1 MSDRV
6 LLNLFLTPYGYHEA
20 SWVVSP
26 VAEPGRLGFDA
37 FRAVAQASERGLI
50 DSLFIADV
58 PYLAP
63 PRAWFMTQAWFD
75 PVDVLASLASVTD
88 HIGLMA
94 TGSTTFNNPWD
105 LARRFATLD
114 HLSGGRAGWNIVTTA
129 SGLVASNFND
139 LAYPEHDERYERATE
154 FVEVVL
160 KVWDSWDDGAVVADR
175 TTGVWAD
182 RTKLHAPAHR
192 GTHYAVAG
200 HLTVPRP
207 PQGHPLLVQ
216 AGSSDAGIALASRFA
231 EMVFTPQSRL
241 EEGVAFRDRIR
252 TAARA
257 AGRSAN
263 EVCTLPGLSFLL
275 ASTEAEAHAEYAELE
290 AASSEEFRLHNLLLI
305 AGLDSSHLDSI
316 DPDGAFP
323 YAVFETSTSHT
334 FAAAVMRVAR
344 ENGFTFRQA
353 AHRFAELPGGLHL
366 TGTPEQ
372 LAVLIEQWWRAG
384 AADGFTLQP
393 LRCPADLNRFADHVM
408 PLLQARGIAQREY
421 QPGTLRDK
429 LGLPRPA
436 NVHRR

>member
-1 MSDRV
+1 MIDAASQAW
-6 LLNLFLTPYGYHEA
+6 LT
-20 SWVVSP
+20 
-26 VAEPGRLGFDA
+26 VAGLTLDFLGFCLLLREWWLA
-37 FRAVAQASERGLI
+37 FFSEAAQLGHEEALERQQKLRAFASQNTSE
-50 DSLFIADV
+50 A
-58 PYLAP
+58 
-63 PRAWFMTQAWFD
+63 M
-75 PVDVLASLASVTD
+75 
-88 HIGLMA
+88 
-94 TGSTTFNNPWD
+94 
-105 LARRFATLD
+105 
-114 HLSGGRAGWNIVTTA
+114 
-129 SGLVASNFND
+129 
-139 LAYPEHDERYERATE
+139 
-154 FVEVVL
+154 
-160 KVWDSWDDGAVVADR
+160 K
-175 TTGVWAD
+175 
-182 RTKLHAPAHR
+182 K
-192 GTHYAVAG
+192 HYAVAG